1 MIHKIGIIY
10 QGPNDLG
17 FLQGLC
23 RRLRCD
29 AELIPA
35 ISRGRTRIS
44 IRRQASKIWQS
55 FRKAGVDLV
64 VRLTDADAERWQDV
78 KREEE
83 RHFPQEAR
91 SVLVCGVAT
100 RNLEHW
106 LVADP
111 GYAKD
116 ALGLGPEALAAAE
129 AITGNVK
136 AAIVDRR
143 RNGEKHSD
151 FVERLVADAPREV
164 FRRWLQT
171 ESLGSFYDVCRA
183 AAHRENCQVPNER
196 NE

>member
-17 FLQGLC
+17 FLQGLR
-23 RRLRCD
+23 RRLRCE

-44 IRRQASKIWQS
+44 IRRQASKIWLS
-55 FRKAGVDLV
+55 FRKARVDLV
-64 VRLTDADAERWQDV
+64 VRLTDADTDRWQDV

-83 RHFPQEAR
+83 RRFPQEAR

-116 ALGLGPEALAAAE
+116 ALGLGPEALATVE
-129 AITGNVK
+129 AVTGNVK
-136 AAIVDRR
+136 AAISQRR
-143 RNGEKHSD
+143 KPGEGHSD
-151 FVERLVADAPREV
+151 VVERLVIGAPPDV
-164 FRRWLQT
+164 FQRWLQN
-171 ESLGSFYDVCRA
+171 ESLGVFYDDCRA
-183 AAHRENCQVPNER
+183 AARRENCQVPNEC